1 MKAWWDRL
9 QSRER
14 WIIGL
19 AVPLALALLGWSL
32 LWEPLG
38 RQQRDL
44 ATRVAVLHEDL
55 AWLRQSAAQLTVG
68 SAQDAGVPRF
78 TGSALSAVESGLQA
92 ARLNGGLKQLSPA
105 GEGRVRVVLE
115 GVSFDALVAW
125 LEQLE
130 RDVGLG
136 AEEFSARQT
145 APGMCDVTLVLRP
158 AGGA

>member
-9 QSRER
+9 QARER
-14 WIIGL
+14 WIVGL
-19 AVPLALALLGWSL
+19 AAPLGLMVLGWSM

-38 RQQRDL
+38 RHRDALGQRVT
-44 ATRVAVLHEDL
+44 ALHEDL
-55 AWLRQSAAQLTVG
+55 AWLRQHAAQLVG
-68 SAQDAGVPRF
+68 RDAQGAGVPRF
-78 TGSALSAVESGLQA
+78 TGSALSAVEAGLQA

-115 GVSFDALVAW
+115 GVSFDALLAW

-145 APGMCDVTLVLRP
+145 APGVCDVTLVLRP
-158 AGGA
+158 AGGV